1 MTRTGTHTVTGTET
15 PGALTEPE
23 PAPIRPP
30 HGPDAARY
38 SGKMTRTPRD
48 HPGRR
53 RGIARHIETVR
64 YPPTGTPGEYAPY
77 QARFLHRPEK
87 VTRSGAL
94 PDPGEPNHN
103 EPYRTSRTDAYRR
116 IAAHSRRVIPC
127 HREPV
132 RRVTPKRSMAKH
144 GEPYRNTEPTKSDE
158 AGPQHIATF
167 REPARPEYA
176 PYYPWFL
183 HRPEDMRPTHTAR
196 EATRGNNA
204 PDTKPFPVEPGRAS
218 RERV

>member
-1 MTRTGTHTVTGTET
+1 MQ
-15 PGALTEPE
+15 
-23 PAPIRPP
+23 
-30 HGPDAARY
+30 PDTLE
-38 SGKMTRTPRD
+38 KMTRTPRD

-53 RGIARHIETVR
+53 RDIARHCETVR

-132 RRVTPKRSMAKH
+132 RRVTPKRSMANH
-144 GEPYRNTEPTKSDE
+144 TETPNRRRATRPARNISQHSRNPPPGIRGILPVVPPPAGGYAADAYRPGSDE
-158 AGPQHIATF
+158 GEQCTGYKAVSRG
-167 REPARPEYA
+167 
-176 PYYPWFL
+176 
-183 HRPEDMRPTHTAR
+183 AR
-196 EATRGNNA
+196 ESVTRARISG
-204 PDTKPFPVEPGRAS
+204 T
-218 RERV
+218 